1 MKGVLARDTAAGP
14 ESFQSIALQLR
25 GRTGLTQRQLAASL
39 GMHWRSIQGWESGA
53 NYPTAESLR
62 SLLAAFLR
70 AGGLTL
76 GNEGVEAAALWSA
89 ALRQSPRMRTPLDN
103 VWWAALVSQQIPSLQ
118 ASPVDGRRQ
127 DLGEAPDVQGFQG
140 REQELATLQ
149 RWVVVDNCRVVALV
163 GLGGIGKTMLAAGFV
178 DRIAPE
184 FDHVYWRSLRNA
196 LHTNEWLAGVIAF
209 VCARPMLMPEAEAG
223 RIELLLESLR
233 DRRSLLV
240 LDNFET
246 VLQPGE
252 LDGRYRDGYAGY
264 GDVLRRLSET
274 RHRSCLLLTSREAPP
289 ELGALEGDRESV
301 RSLELGGLTVG
312 EAQALLQ
319 HRGLVGNAAAWAGLV
334 EHYGGNGL
342 ALKITGETIR
352 HLFGG
357 DIAAFLEKSD
367 PVFGG
372 VRRLLDDQV
381 ARLTDIEGAVL
392 RWLAVEREPVSFA
405 ALSDDLGPMLGTAAV
420 LEAVQSL
427 RRRSFLVERRGYA
440 QALSLQSV
448 VLEYVTQRLVTDVV
462 HEIATSQPAVLL
474 GQALVKATATE
485 YVRRSQE
492 QLIAAP
498 VLERLNALYGSES
511 EVEGRLRQLLESLRE
526 RPRGEQRFA
535 PGNLL
540 ILLRLLRGA
549 DNSSGGRAEKE
560 AERE

>member
-1 MKGVLARDTAAGP
+1 VAQGSVVKRVLARDTGAGH

-25 GRTGLTQRQLAASL
+25 GRTGLTQRQLASSL

-62 SLLAAFLR
+62 SLLAAYLR
-70 AGGLTL
+70 AGGFTL
-76 GNEGVEAAALWSA
+76 GNEAVEAAACWSA
-89 ALRQSPRMRTPLDN
+89 ALRQSPRLRTPLDD
-103 VWWAALVSQQIPSLQ
+103 VWWAALVTQQIPRLQ
-118 ASPVDGRRQ
+118 AGAADGRRQ
-127 DLGEAPDVQGFQG
+127 DLGEAPDVLGFQG
-140 REQELATLQ
+140 REQESATLQ
-149 RWVVVDNCRVVALV
+149 RWVMVDNCRVVALV
-163 GLGGIGKTMLAAGFV
+163 GLGGIGKTILAARLV
-178 DRIAPE
+178 DRLAPE

-196 LHTNEWLAGVIAF
+196 LHTNEWLAGAIAF
-209 VCARPMLMPEAEAG
+209 VSARPMPLPEAEAG
-223 RIELLLESLR
+223 RIEVLLESLR

-264 GDVLRRLSET
+264 GNVLRRLSET

-301 RSLELGGLTVG
+301 RSLELGGLSVG

-357 DIAAFLEKSD
+357 DIAAFLEKSE

-405 ALSDDLGPMLGTAAV
+405 ALSDDLGPMLGAAAV

-440 QALSLQSV
+440 RALSLQSV
-448 VLEYVTQRLVTDVV
+448 VLEYVTQRLVADVV
-462 HEIATSQPAVLL
+462 HEIATLQPAVLL
-474 GQALVKATATE
+474 GQALVKATANE

-492 QLIAAP
+492 RLIAAP
-498 VLERLNALYGSES
+498 VLERLNALYGSERD
-511 EVEGRLRQLLESLRE
+511 VEGRLSQLLESLRG
-526 RPRGEQRFA
+526 RPRVEQGFA
-535 PGNLL
+535 PGNLVN
-540 ILLRLLRGA
+540 LLRLLRG
-549 DNSSGGRAEKE
+549 DPRDLDL
-560 AERE
+560 